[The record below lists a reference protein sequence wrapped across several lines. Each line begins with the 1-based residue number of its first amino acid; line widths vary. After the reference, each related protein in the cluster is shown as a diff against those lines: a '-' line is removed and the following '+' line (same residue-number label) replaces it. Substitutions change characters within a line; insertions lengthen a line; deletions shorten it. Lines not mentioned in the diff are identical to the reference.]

1 MDPTPG
7 SACSRSY
14 LNKNAI
20 HERERDRERE
30 RERDIYIYIYIERDR
45 DRERERDREIER
57 ERKSLE
63 ERETGDCAVLPG
75 GCTRRLRFPAI
86 APCFPAIAS

>member
-20 HERERDRERE
+20 HERER
-30 RERDIYIYIYIERDR
+30 
-45 DRERERDREIER
+45 EIER
-57 ERKSLE
+57 ERKRDINIYTYKTSLKADKE
-63 ERETGDCAVLPG
+63 VG
-75 GCTRRLRFPAI
+75 G
-86 APCFPAIAS
+86 